1 MTDTPQQFAR
11 LWLADY
17 QIIFKL
23 TPAERAVYLALALY
37 GSKDAKVTPN
47 SVTRFCY
54 PSQDKMAA
62 LLGCSSGT
70 IRRGVARL
78 KARTLDG
85 RSLIKKDKDGKE
97 YIEPEDQNLPRMLVV
112 KHRMSTS
119 SIYILSSHAE
129 LIDSSHVEL
138 IDSLHVELADSSHA
152 ELIDSSH
159 AELADSSHA
168 EQQIE
173 LEKKDTINKV
183 IDDLEPLDR
192 KFKLIFDY
200 FSSHSLTQWKGPREL
215 EEFRLIKDRS
225 SLNVGM
231 ELLHIGAYQ
240 LQKIDE
246 YDEKSNNRRFWTRRF
261 WISGMSQWL
270 GRKRKSTLD
279 LKRSY
284 YIEKLKSL
292 IPDLEP
298 ELRVLEENAAH
309 IPDHQ
314 MPNNQPK
321 PKSAQSESEQL
332 VYELLDLA
340 SDGDENWLKTLHDF
354 SQCDE
359 FPEHLR
365 NQVDSLITKFK
376 KG

>member
-1 MTDTPQQFAR
+1 MTNKNQQFAR

-37 GSKDAKVTPN
+37 GSKDAKVTSN
-47 SVTRFCY
+47 SVTRICY

-78 KARTLDG
+78 KARTQNG
-85 RSLIKKDKDGKE
+85 RYLAKKDKDGKE
-97 YIEPEDQNLPRMLVV
+97 YIAAEDQHLSRMLVV
-112 KHRMSTS
+112 KQRMSTS
-119 SIYILSSHAE
+119 SVYILSSHVE
-129 LIDSSHVEL
+129 TIDSSHADIQRSSHVDIQTSSHVEL
-138 IDSLHVELADSSHA
+138 P
-152 ELIDSSH
+152 
-159 AELADSSHA
+159 DSSHA
-168 EQQIE
+168 EQEIKI
-173 LEKKDTINKV
+173 EKKDTINKV
-183 IDDLEPLDR
+183 IEDLEPLDR
-192 KFKLIFDY
+192 KFQLIFDY
-200 FSSHSLTQWKGPREL
+200 FSNHSLTQWKGPREL
-215 EEFRLIKDRS
+215 EEFKLIKNRS
-225 SLNVGM
+225 TLNVGM

-246 YDEKSNNRRFWTRRF
+246 YDQEVNNRRFWTRRF

-279 LKRSY
+279 LKRSF
-284 YIEKLKSL
+284 YIEKLKTL

-298 ELRVLEENAAH
+298 KLQSMEEKSVH
-309 IPDHQ
+309 IPDHHS
-314 MPNNQPK
+314 PGNEPK
-321 PKSAQSESEQL
+321 PRIVQNESEEL
-332 VYELLDLA
+332 VYDLLDRA
-340 SDGDENWLKTLHDF
+340 SDGDENWLNTLNEF
-354 SQCDE
+354 SKCNE

-365 NQVDSLITKFK
+365 SKVDSLINKFK